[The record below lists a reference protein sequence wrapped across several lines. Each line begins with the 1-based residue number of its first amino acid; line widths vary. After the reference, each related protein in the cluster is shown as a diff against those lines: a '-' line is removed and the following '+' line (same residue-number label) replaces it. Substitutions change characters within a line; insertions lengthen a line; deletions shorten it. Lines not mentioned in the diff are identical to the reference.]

1 MSIAA
6 GVTRE
11 VDITAVDVDGDALT
25 LSIVGNPGFLSL
37 QDITQTGDTATATCV
52 IAPQVAHAGTAVGRI
67 QVTDGRGG
75 EHSTSFTVEAIAP
88 ESGNWRAS
96 PEFGDMVFAVGSQRA
111 TITDISFVFLS
122 WPCGGVTRDGGA
134 ETSNPDGWPISR
146 GRFTIETSYSG
157 TGLTMTVA
165 GRFDSDEAASGTW
178 TADSYGTICSGEWQ
192 AVRDVG
198 GGGYSPSL
206 SLWMS
211 PDYGQVDG
219 VLGHSWRRNGTVTF
233 EIDNGPDGS
242 VDYQRTGTANSEG
255 NVNFRDYEQ
264 GAPFTV
270 AEGDIVRMYDDVTV
284 VEYYAEYLTLDYVDL
299 ANDILSGS
307 AREGT
312 ELDVR
317 VFNPAYPFPGGPSLT
332 VVADA
337 NDSWSADF
345 GGIID
350 IVADSE
356 GWVSTQGWPGK
367 TTIGW
372 RLPLAGT

>member
-1 MSIAA
+1 
-6 GVTRE
+6 
-11 VDITAVDVDGDALT
+11 
-25 LSIVGNPGFLSL
+25 
-37 QDITQTGDTATATCV
+37 
-52 IAPQVAHAGTAVGRI
+52 
-67 QVTDGRGG
+67 
-75 EHSTSFTVEAIAP
+75 
-88 ESGNWRAS
+88 
-96 PEFGDMVFAVGSQRA
+96 
-111 TITDISFVFLS
+111 
-122 WPCGGVTRDGGA
+122 
-134 ETSNPDGWPISR
+134 
-146 GRFTIETSYSG
+146 
-157 TGLTMTVA
+157 
-165 GRFDSDEAASGTW
+165 
-178 TADSYGTICSGEWQ
+178 
-192 AVRDVG
+192 
-198 GGGYSPSL
+198 
-206 SLWMS
+206 
-211 PDYGQVDG
+211 
-219 VLGHSWRRNGTVTF
+219 VTF